1 MKIIVVGAGKIG
13 KAVISNLVAEG
24 HDVAVIDKNPAT
36 ISEITNVYDVM
47 GLCGNGADSD
57 ILTEAGIE
65 STELFA
71 AFTGSDE
78 LNMLSCFI
86 ARQMGA
92 KNTIARIRD
101 LEFNDRS
108 LGMIRHYLK
117 LSMAVNP
124 EKLAARAIFNLLK
137 FPSAVK
143 LENFSVKNF
152 EMVEIRLKQ
161 DSILDGMSLEQM
173 RKKYS
178 YKFLICA
185 IQRGDEVVIPD
196 GNFVLKSGDKV
207 AITADPVEVQKLL
220 KSLGLL
226 QKHAKNVMII
236 GASKTA
242 YYLSKMLLGLGCSVK
257 VIDSNI
263 KKCEEFSELLPKVDV
278 INADAAREEVLIE
291 EGLSSMDGFVSLTGM
306 DEENIILSYFASSQD
321 IPKVIAK
328 VNRAEFESVADR
340 LGIDSIISPKTAT
353 TDILVRYARA
363 LENSMGSSV
372 ETMYKLMDGKV
383 EALEFVVG
391 KDCEIADIPLKDIR
405 FKENIL
411 IGGIIRE
418 KKTVIIPA
426 GDDVIKAGDKVV
438 VMTSGHRIN
447 DLSDI
452 INWG

>member
-1 MKIIVVGAGKIG
+1 MKIIVVGGGKIG
-13 KAVISNLVAEG
+13 KSVISDLVAEG
-24 HDVAVIDKNPAT
+24 HDVAVIDKNPQ
-36 ISEITNVYDVM
+36 IINEITNVYDVM

-57 ILTEAGIE
+57 ILTEAGVE
-65 STELFA
+65 HTELFA

-78 LNMLSCFI
+78 HNMLSCFI

-108 LGMIRHYLK
+108 LGMLRHHLK

-152 EMVEIRLKQ
+152 EMVEIRLKA
-161 DSILDGMSLEQM
+161 DSILDGMTLEQM

-185 IQRGDEVVIPD
+185 IQREEEVVIPD

-207 AITADPVEVQKLL
+207 AITADPIEVQKLL

-242 YYLSKMLLGLGCSVK
+242 YYLSKMLLGIGCSVK

-291 EGLSSMDGFVSLTGM
+291 EGLGSMDGFVALTGM
-306 DEENIILSYFASSQD
+306 DEENIILSYFAASQNK
-321 IPKVIAK
+321 PKVIAK

-340 LGIDSIISPKTAT
+340 LKIDSIISPKTAT

-363 LENSMGSSV
+363 LESSMGSSV

-391 KDCEIADIPLKDIR
+391 KECEIADIPLKDIR
-405 FKENIL
+405 FKPNIL

-418 KKTVIIPA
+418 KKTIIIPD

-447 DLSDI
+447 DLMDI

>member
-1 MKIIVVGAGKIG
+1 MKIVVVGGGKIG
-13 KAVISNLVAEG
+13 KAVISNFVAEG
-24 HDVAVIDKNPAT
+24 HDVAVIDNNHET
-36 ISEITNVYDVM
+36 VSEITNVYDVM

-65 STELFA
+65 QTELFA

-86 ARQMGA
+86 ARRMGA
-92 KNTIARIRD
+92 KNTIARIRNR
-101 LEFNDRS
+101 EFNDRS
-108 LGMIRHYLK
+108 LSMLRQHLK

-124 EKLAARAIFNLLK
+124 EKLAARAIFNILK

-152 EMVEIRLKQ
+152 EMVEIRLKP
-161 DSILDGMSLEQM
+161 DSILDGMTIEQM

-185 IQRGDEVVIPD
+185 IQRGEDVVIPD
-196 GNFVLKSGDKV
+196 GNFALKSGDRV
-207 AITADPVEVQKLL
+207 AITADPIEVQKLL

-226 QKHAKNVMII
+226 QKQAKNVMII
-236 GASKTA
+236 GASTTA
-242 YYLSKMLLGLGCSVK
+242 YYLSTMLLGMGCTVK

-263 KKCEEFSELLPKVDV
+263 QKCEEFSELLPKVDV
-278 INADAAREEVLIE
+278 INADAAREDVLIE
-291 EGLSSMDGFVSLTGM
+291 EGLKSMDAFVSLTGM
-306 DEENIILSYFASSQD
+306 DEENIILSYFASSQN
-321 IPKVIAK
+321 IPKVITK
-328 VNRAEFESVADR
+328 VNRAEFASVAER
-340 LGIDSIISPKTAT
+340 LNIDSIISPKTAT

-363 LENSMGSSV
+363 LENSIGSSV

-383 EALEFVVG
+383 EALEFIVG
-391 KDCEIADIPLKDIR
+391 EECEITDIPLKNIR
-405 FKENIL
+405 FKSNIL

-418 KKTVIIPA
+418 KKTIIIPA

-447 DLSDI
+447 DLSEI

>member
-1 MKIIVVGAGKIG
+1 MKIIVVGCGKIG
-13 KAVISNLVAEG
+13 RSVISNLVAEG
-24 HDVAVIDKNPAT
+24 HDVAVIDSNPAT
-36 ISEITNVYDVM
+36 ISEITNIYDVM

-65 STELFA
+65 HTELFA

-86 ARQMGA
+86 ARRMGA

-108 LGMIRHYLK
+108 LGMLRQHLK

-152 EMVEIRLKQ
+152 EMVEIRLKP

-185 IQRGDEVVIPD
+185 IQRGEEVVIPD
-196 GNFVLKSGDKV
+196 GNFVLKSGDRV

-242 YYLSKMLLGLGCSVK
+242 YYLSKMLLGIGCSVK
-257 VIDSNI
+257 VIDSNM
-263 KKCEEFSELLPKVDV
+263 KKCEEFSELLPKADV

-291 EGLSSMDGFVSLTGM
+291 EGLCSMDGFVSLTGM
-306 DEENIILSYFASSQD
+306 DEENIILSYFASSQN

-340 LGIDSIISPKTAT
+340 LGIDSIISAKTAT

-391 KDCEIADIPLKDIR
+391 KDCEIADISLKNIR
-405 FKENIL
+405 FKPNIL

-418 KKTVIIPA
+418 KKTIIIPA
-426 GDDVIKAGDKVV
+426 GDDVIKVGDKVV

-447 DLSDI
+447 DLADI

>member
-1 MKIIVVGAGKIG
+1 MKIVVVGCGKIG
-13 KAVISNLVAEG
+13 RAVISNLVSEG
-24 HDVAVIDKNPAT
+24 HDVAVVDNNPAL
-36 ISEITNVYDVM
+36 ISEITNVYDVI

-57 ILTEAGIE
+57 ILADAGIE
-65 STELFA
+65 SAELFA

-92 KNTIARIRD
+92 KNTIARIRN

-108 LGMIRHYLK
+108 LGMLRQHLK

-124 EKLAARAIFNLLK
+124 EKLAAREIFNILK

-143 LENFSVKNF
+143 VESFSVKNF
-152 EMVEIRLKQ
+152 EMVEIRLKA
-161 DSILDGMSLEQM
+161 DSVLDGMTLEHM

-178 YKFLICA
+178 YKFLVCV
-185 IQRGDEVVIPD
+185 IQRGNEVFIPD
-196 GNFVLKSGDKV
+196 GNFVLKGGDKV
-207 AITADPVEVQKLL
+207 ALTADPIEIQRLL
-220 KSLGLL
+220 KSLGIL
-226 QKHAKNVMII
+226 QKQAKNVMII

-242 YYLSKMLLGLGCSVK
+242 YYLSKMLLGLGCNVK

-263 KKCEEFSELLPKVDV
+263 KKCEEFSELLPKADV
-278 INADAAREEVLIE
+278 INADAAREDVLIE
-291 EGLSSMDGFVSLTGM
+291 EGLASMDAFVSLTGM
-306 DEENIILSYFASSQD
+306 DEENVILSYFASSQN

-328 VNRAEFESVADR
+328 INRTEFATVADK

-383 EALEFVVG
+383 EALEFIVRE
-391 KDCEIADIPLKDIR
+391 DCEIADIPLKEIQ
-405 FKENIL
+405 FKSNLL

-418 KKTVIIPA
+418 KKTIIIPD

-438 VMTSGHRIN
+438 VLTSGHRIN